1 MENPGNNTDSNITS
15 GANESFWISS
25 VPPITFEKLQQNAE
39 TDVLVIGGGIS
50 GLTTAYC
57 LLKEGLRVILVE
69 DGFIGSGES
78 GRTTAHISFALDDR
92 YSEIAKAF
100 GEENARL
107 AAQSHIAALEWIN
120 QTVLLE
126 GIDCDFKRIPG
137 YLFPN
142 EKDRKEILEVEFE
155 ATRRA
160 GLNTRI
166 VDHVP
171 GITFEEDNWCIMFP
185 EQGQFHPM
193 KYYRGLADAIVRLG
207 GKIYTETK
215 ATDISKKGATANG
228 FEITAKDI
236 VVATNTPV
244 NDLFTMHT
252 KQWPYR
258 TYVIAARVPK
268 GRIPFALWW
277 DTDYQGSKWPSPP
290 YHYVRLQEYDEDY
303 DLLIVGGED
312 HKTGQADEENLPEED
327 RYFNLMKW
335 ARKRFP
341 SMVNV
346 IHRWSGQV
354 MEPVDY
360 MAFIGKNPGDDNIYI
375 ITGDSGNG
383 ITHGTIGG
391 ILITDLITGH
401 ENPWA
406 DLYDPSRKPLK
417 EAGTYLREAGNMA
430 KQYADWVS
438 EGDIKE
444 ANDLKPGEG
453 GIISSGLKKYAVY
466 RDENNQIHAFS
477 AVCPHMKGIVQW
489 NATEKTFDCPVHGSR
504 FTIEGKVVNGP
515 AESDLR
521 ELEIK
526 ELAKI

>member
-1 MENPGNNTDSNITS
+1 MESPENIIDSNITS
-15 GANESFWISS
+15 GANISYWVS
-25 VPPITFEKLQQNAE
+25 TVQPIVFEKLQHDVE

-50 GLTTAYC
+50 GLTSAYC
-57 LLKEGLRVILVE
+57 LLKEGISVVLVE

-78 GRTTAHISFALDDR
+78 GRSTAHISYALDDR

-100 GEENARL
+100 GEEKARL
-107 AAQSHIAALEWIN
+107 ATQSHIAALEWIN
-120 QTVLLE
+120 QIVLTE
-126 GIDCDFKRIPG
+126 NIDCNFKRIPG

-142 EKDRKEILEVEFE
+142 EKDNKVSLEKEFE
-155 ATRRA
+155 ATRKV
-160 GLNTRI
+160 GLNTQMLTQ
-166 VDHVP
+166 VP
-171 GITFEEDNWCIMFP
+171 GMTAEEDNWCIKFP

-193 KYYRGLADAIVRLG
+193 KYYRGLADAIIRMG

-215 ATDISKKGATANG
+215 ATGISKHGAKANG
-228 FEITAKDI
+228 FEISAKHI
-236 VVATNTPV
+236 IVATNTPV
-244 NDLFTMHT
+244 NDLVTMHT
-252 KQWPYR
+252 KQWAYR
-258 TYVIAARVPK
+258 TYVIAARIPR
-268 GRIPFALWW
+268 GRVPFALWW

-290 YHYVRLQEYDEDY
+290 YHYVRLQEYNEDY

-312 HKTGQADEENLPEED
+312 HKTGQADDENLPEED

-335 ARKRFP
+335 ARVRFP

-346 IHRWSGQV
+346 IYRWSGQI

-391 ILITDLITGH
+391 ILIRDLIVGR
-401 ENPWA
+401 ENPWT

-417 EAGTYLREAGNMA
+417 EAGTYLQEAGNMA
-430 KQYADWVS
+430 KQYADWIS
-438 EGDIKE
+438 DGDIKE

-466 RDENNQIHAFS
+466 RDENNQLHAFS
-477 AVCPHMKGIVQW
+477 AVCPHLKGVVQW
-489 NATEKTFDCPVHGSR
+489 NATEKSFDCPVHGSR
-504 FTIEGKVVNGP
+504 FTTEGKVINGP
-515 AESDLR
+515 SESDLR
-521 ELEIK
+521 ELEVK